1 MILLEEFQST
11 LQRADGRLV
20 GERYYGVW
28 EGYPFSAHVEQSKEP
43 GVISFD
49 FRLTASLER
58 TLLKELRKSLPKGC
72 QLAAAGGSSYRLI
85 CNGHPLRKH
94 EMTLGSVLSTL
105 TRGFQNAGISP
116 SSLCPICRQGGCD
129 AYADIGGYTAV
140 HRACVETMAQ
150 NTRSQ
155 AETALRSGN
164 YVTGFI
170 GALLGGLVA
179 SIPTIIASWAGWLVA
194 YLYALIPLGAYYGY
208 RLFRGRM
215 NRGAFVCTCAA
226 SVLHLFTIEQVTFYI
241 AVHEAFDIWP
251 SIIDSILFYGQIMEP
266 ADIVAS
272 MAMSVLFMG
281 LGLWISWGRIRQT
294 AYTDLGSAN
303 TVQST
308 LTDRHCPY

>member
-1 MILLEEFQST
+1 MILLEEFQAT
-11 LQRADGRLV
+11 LQRANGHLV
-20 GERYYGVW
+20 GDRYYGVW
-28 EGYPFSAHVEQSKEP
+28 EGYPFSAHVERAKEP
-43 GVISFD
+43 GTVSFD

-58 TLLKELRKSLPKGC
+58 ALFKELQRSLPNGS
-72 QLAAAGGSSYRLI
+72 QLIAAGGSGYRLV
-85 CNGHPLRKH
+85 CSGRPLRKC
-94 EMTLGSVLSTL
+94 EMPLSSVLSTL
-105 TRGFQNAGISP
+105 TRGFQNAGVAP
-116 SSLCPICRQGGCD
+116 SALCPICHQGGCD

-140 HRACVETMAQ
+140 HRACVESMARD
-150 NTRSQ
+150 TRSQ
-155 AETALRSGN
+155 AETALRSGS

-170 GALLGGLVA
+170 GALLGGLAA

-208 RLFRGRM
+208 KLFRGRM
-215 NRGAFVCTCAA
+215 NRGAFVCTCIA

-266 ADIVAS
+266 ADIAAS
-272 MAMSVLFMG
+272 MAMSALFMG

-294 AYTDLGSAN
+294 AYTDLGSVN

-308 LTDRHCPY
+308 LTDRDSPC